1 MPIYIRFENSKQIE
15 TTILSRKPA
24 GTEWL
29 KAPEEFDWH
38 KCYCLDADN
47 NIQERTEDDL
57 SQEFVGNAKVNAETT
72 ISQTIDKYRREY
84 AGYSFEKSESYRIQA
99 TAARNIL
106 QANKA
111 GSAVDEE
118 DLSVVQPLAVLRS
131 IDAIEM
137 STLILQKARK
147 AKRALAKLEECEDKT
162 EQELAQCT
170 TLEEVSQYLNNLE
183 AAIESELNIGATN
196 G

>member
-1 MPIYIRFENSKQIE
+1 MPIYIRFEDSKQIE

-29 KAPEEFDWH
+29 KAPTEFDWH

-47 NIQERTEDDL
+47 NIQERTEDDV

-99 TAARNIL
+99 TAARSIL

-111 GSAVDEE
+111 GSPLDQEDVDAIK
-118 DLSVVQPLAVLRS
+118 PLADLRN
-131 IDAIEM
+131 IDVIEM
-137 STLILQKARK
+137 ATLIIQKARE

-162 EQELAQCT
+162 EQELAECT
-170 TLEEVSQYLNNLE
+170 TLDAVSQYLNNLE
-183 AAIESELNIGATN
+183 SAIETALNIGE
-196 G
+196 

>member
-1 MPIYIRFENSKQIE
+1 MPIYIRFENDKQVE

-29 KAPEEFDWH
+29 KAPAEFDWH
-38 KCYCLDADN
+38 KCYCLDVDN
-47 NIQERTEDDL
+47 NIQERTTDDV
-57 SQEFVGNAKVNAETT
+57 SQEFLGNSKTNAKTT

-99 TAARNIL
+99 TAARSIL

-111 GSAVDEE
+111 SSPLDQEDVD
-118 DLSVVQPLAVLRS
+118 VIKPLADLRS
-131 IDAIEM
+131 IDVIEM
-137 STLILQKARK
+137 ATLIIQKARE

-162 EQELAQCT
+162 DQELAECT
-170 TLEEVSQYLNNLE
+170 TLDAVSQYLNNLE
-183 AAIESELNIGATN
+183 SAIEAALNIGA
-196 G
+196 